1 MVAFLRFNCCFT
13 LPYIAAIFVIT
24 SITVVVVAEFYTL
37 TDILVTFSGRIDD
50 QNVVVDRINEVVVLT
65 GYFY

>member
-1 MVAFLRFNCCFT
+1 MLCHIT
-13 LPYIAAIFVIT
+13 DILMITYIK
-24 SITVVVVAEFYTL
+24 VVVAAEFYVS

-50 QNVVVDRINEVVVLT
+50 QNVVVGRINEVVVLM

>member
-1 MVAFLRFNCCFT
+1 MK
-13 LPYIAAIFVIT
+13 II
-24 SITVVVVAEFYTL
+24 VVVVAEFYVS

-50 QNVVVDRINEVVVLT
+50 QNVVVGRINEVVVLA